1 LLVGSANYEDG
12 STNGESVLRYD
23 FQNGNL
29 TVARGLP
36 GQLAS
41 VGPLALADI
50 RGAGNMDLFVG
61 GRVIPGRYPEAASS
75 YIYHCDQRGWQLD
88 AENSRL
94 LEKIGLVSGAVW
106 SDLDGDGFPELIL
119 TCEWGP
125 IRVFKNQAGK
135 LREATAESGLDKFTG
150 WWTGV
155 TTGDIDSDGRLDI
168 IAGNWG
174 LNSPYHPSRDRPAR
188 LYFGDLNNRGFLD
201 VIEAE
206 DDKEIG
212 IVPLRD
218 FNAMSAALPFLGTR
232 FSTHRAFASA
242 TLAEVLGDKIGAVR
256 ELSANTLASMIFF
269 NRGNHFEAVALPREA
284 QLAPVLAVCVGD
296 MDGDGKED
304 IFLSQN
310 FFATQPE
317 MPRLDAGRGLW
328 LRGNGTGTLMPVPGQ
343 ESGVKIYGEQRG
355 AALCDYDEDG
365 RVDLVVTQ
373 NGAETKLYHNTSARP
388 GLRVR
393 LAGPAAN
400 SSGVGAVVRLQ
411 FADHAGPAREVHSG
425 SGYWSQDSAVPVL
438 GTPSNPIA
446 IQVRWPGGKTTTT
459 DLPPGAREIIVDMA
473 GKVTVKK

>member
-41 VGPLALADI
+41 VGPLALADLH
-50 RGAGNMDLFVG
+50 GTGNMDLFVG

-75 YIYHCDQRGWQLD
+75 YIYHCDERGWQLD

-94 LEKIGLVSGAVW
+94 FEKVGLVCGAVW

-155 TTGDIDSDGRLDI
+155 TTGDIDGDGRLDI

-174 LNSPYHPSRDRPAR
+174 LNSSYHASRERPAR

-206 DDKEIG
+206 DDKEFG

-242 TLAEVLGDKIGAVR
+242 TVAEVLGDKIGQVR

-296 MDGDGKED
+296 MDGDGHED

-365 RVDLVVTQ
+365 RIDLVVTQ
-373 NGAETKLYHNTSARP
+373 NGAETKLYHNTGARP

-400 SSGVGAVVRLQ
+400 PSGVGAGVRLQ
-411 FADHAGPAREVHSG
+411 FADHAGAAREIHSG
-425 SGYWSQDSAVPVL
+425 AGYWSQDSAVPVL
-438 GTPSNPIA
+438 GTPSIPIA

-459 DLPPGAREIIVDMA
+459 DLPPGAKEITVDVA
-473 GKVTVKK
+473 GKLTSKK